1 MSATLVTGWL
11 EALGYEGVGDALVSD
26 WHAIGRRP
34 YAAELRDLLDPE
46 GDYGLDAVFLVED
59 TPTICFI
66 DGARAADIMQVDALR
81 QRLWNQNLASA
92 LLVLF
97 DGELRA
103 YSVPKWKKTQS
114 YDTISRD
121 QANVDGNWSAGEI
134 QSSNVQQRLS
144 DWFDPHLRVDRD
156 LLRQLATAVKQ
167 LTSGEAPAVAQQLQ
181 AQMLL
186 AQVLFIS
193 YLEHRNIVGAEYRQE
208 HDLKPF
214 HDLVKA
220 RDGASIDALIQQL
233 KRDFN
238 GDFLE
243 PSEITWADLN
253 DRALVIVER
262 LLSRVN
268 LETGQTDFWNYDFSQ
283 IPVELLSGIYETFL
297 QDERKIDGAYY
308 TPRMLAELAAEQAF
322 DGIDDPSELRVYDGA
337 CGSGILLTTAY
348 RKIVA
353 YREAIDGR
361 ALDIHERISLLKKTI
376 FGGDINRIACRVTAF
391 SLYLCILERLSP
403 PDLARLQRD
412 HDCKLPQ
419 LLGVNIAEGDKH
431 GDFFS
436 TDNPFSS
443 AGNFDVVISNPP
455 WRELRADEGATAI
468 AWAAENR
475 VRLPHKQLAAS
486 YAAKAC
492 DAARP
497 GGRIVLI
504 LPSSLITAPTNAD
517 FLRQYTVRVSI
528 ERMIN
533 LADFRR
539 LLFANAEHACTV
551 LRAINTPGLQE
562 GRLLGRFEYWMPK
575 VDISF
580 AFNRLTLHEYDEL
593 SLPRSTLV
601 DGNAILRRRFWGSR
615 RDDSLI
621 LRLGQF
627 PRVSD
632 AIRDGNWTAA
642 KGYHMRDGD
651 KRVSPEPLQKYDF
664 LPTDAL
670 NSQSPIVDTGM
681 LQRLPVDRGVAS
693 YGNMAM
699 YDGPRVLWSDGTST
713 EIEIRA
719 AYTETAFCF
728 PSGVGGIAVPTSD
741 RAVARLLT
749 CYFRSSL
756 AKYWLILT
764 GYSASAERARVT
776 VSEIKSL
783 PFILPSL
790 HPEPA
795 VAADVLK
802 QADEQLAQFEKPGAT
817 VLAQAS
823 YEFAR
828 DGIDDLIFKYF
839 GLTDH
844 EQILIRDM
852 VAFVAKSLQPTS
864 YAELHTPL
872 QDSVDADTIEAYLRQ
887 LEGGLTAWSKSRNG
901 RGSLKASRVD
911 RAGDR
916 TPLDIVHIALASQGQ
931 DANRPPPHADTVRG
945 LLKVIAKR
953 IASKRAID
961 FFSMPNSIF
970 VWGDDIYLVKPARM
984 RFWTKSAAL
993 RDADE
998 VFEIL
1003 ATSSEKVVAA

>member
-1 MSATLVTGWL
+1 MSQAIVTGWL
-11 EALGYEGVGDALVSD
+11 QALGYESVGNALVTD
-26 WHAIGRRP
+26 LQMIGRRP
-34 YAAELRDLLDPE
+34 YAAELRDLLDPHGE
-46 GDYGLDAVFLVED
+46 FQLNAVFLVED
-59 TPTICFI
+59 TPTICFV
-66 DGARAADIMQVDALR
+66 DGGHITDISQIDALR

-92 LLVLF
+92 LLVLHAH
-97 DGELRA
+97 ELRA
-103 YSVPKWKKTQS
+103 YSIPKWKKSQS
-114 YDTISRD
+114 YDSVPQE
-121 QANVDGNWSAGEI
+121 QAAIDGKWSAGEI
-134 QSSNVQQRLS
+134 QSSELQQRLS
-144 DWFDPHLRVDRD
+144 DWFDPQLRVDRD
-156 LLRQLATAVKQ
+156 LLRQLSVAVTQ
-167 LTSGEAPAVAQQLQ
+167 LTSGPIPPIARQLE

-193 YLEHRNIVGAEYRQE
+193 YLEHRDIVGAEYRKQHSLE
-208 HDLKPF
+208 TF
-214 HDLVKA
+214 HSLVKA
-220 RDGASIDALIQQL
+220 RNGASIDALIKLL

-243 PSEITWADLN
+243 PSEISWASLN
-253 DRALVIVER
+253 DRALEIIEK

-268 LETGQTDFWNYDFSQ
+268 LQTGQTDFWNYDFSQ

-308 TPRMLAELAAEQAF
+308 TPRMLAELAVEEAF
-322 DGIDDPSELRVYDGA
+322 DGVDDPSQLRVYDGA

-348 RKIVA
+348 RKIIA
-353 YREAIDGR
+353 YREAAEQR
-361 ALDIHERISLLKKTI
+361 ALDIHERISLLQKTI

-412 HDCKLPQ
+412 HDCKLPR
-419 LLGVNIAEGDKH
+419 LIGTNIAEGGKR

-468 AWAAENR
+468 AWATENR
-475 VRLPHKQLAAS
+475 VKLPHKQMAAAFAS
-486 YAAKAC
+486 KAC
-492 DAARP
+492 DAAKP
-497 GGRIVLI
+497 EGRIVLI

-517 FLRQYTVRVSI
+517 FLRQYTVRVGI

-539 LLFANAEHACTV
+539 LLFAHAEHACTV
-551 LRAINTPGLQE
+551 LRAINTPGLQD
-562 GRLLGRFEYWMPK
+562 GHLVGRFEYWMPK

-593 SLPRSTLV
+593 ALPRSTLV
-601 DGNAILRRRFWGSR
+601 EDNAILRRRFWGSR
-615 RDDSLI
+615 RDESLI
-621 LRLGQF
+621 QRLSQL
-627 PRVSD
+627 PRVVD
-632 AIRDGNWTAA
+632 AIRDRGWTAA
-642 KGYHMRDGD
+642 KGYHMRDGN
-651 KRVSPEPLQKYDF
+651 KRVPAAPLQKYDF
-664 LPTDAL
+664 LPTGAL
-670 NSQSPIVDTGM
+670 NSQSPIVDIGL
-681 LQRLPVDRGVAS
+681 LQSVPVERGIAS
-693 YGNMAM
+693 YGNMSM

-719 AYTETAFCF
+719 AYTETPFCF
-728 PSGVGGIAVPTSD
+728 PSGVGGIAVPSAD
-741 RAVARLLT
+741 RSVARLLT
-749 CYFRSSL
+749 CYLRSSL

-764 GYSASAERARVT
+764 GYSAAAERARVT
-776 VSEIKSL
+776 VREIKSL
-783 PFILPSL
+783 PFVLPGH
-790 HPEPA
+790 HPDPA
-795 VAADVLK
+795 LAREVLK
-802 QADEQLAQFEKPGAT
+802 QADQQLAQFEGPGTT
-817 VLAQAS
+817 VLAQAA

-844 EQILIRDM
+844 EQVLIRDM
-852 VAFVAKSLQPTS
+852 VDLVAKSLQPTS

-872 QDSVDADTIEAYLRQ
+872 QDDIGATTIKTYLR
-887 LEGGLTAWSKSRNG
+887 LTGWSRG
-901 RGSLKASRVD
+901 RGGSGKLKASRVD

-916 TPLDIVHIALASQGQ
+916 TPLDIIHIALAGEGE
-931 DANRPPPHADTVRG
+931 DVDRAPPQADTVRG
-945 LLKVIAKR
+945 LLKVIAER

-970 VWGDDIYLVKPARM
+970 VWGNDIYLVKPARM
-984 RFWTKSAAL
+984 RFWTRSAAL

-998 VFEIL
+998 IFEL
-1003 ATSSEKVVAA
+1003 LSTTSEEMVAA